1 MNRGASRYPLL
12 VTAIAVLILVGVVAV
27 ASSGSTPG
35 GTDRTRPPADILV
48 DTFWSLM
55 LVLFVVAAGVFIYGL
70 TQRKAIAREMAL
82 RRYPRS
88 GVATF
93 LLFVLI
99 AGVISYVR
107 LRGYKPPAAQQ
118 PGEPIFPVQPH
129 PTPLPGNPDVVDR
142 TPEFAWIPVLVIVGL
157 VVLAIV
163 AYVLAERRQ
172 RRSLAPDDA
181 AAAEEVAGLLD
192 GGFDDLRAEQDPRRA
207 VIAAYARLESALGA
221 AGLPRMRA
229 ETAEEYVTRI
239 LGRLEVERRP
249 VEKLT
254 KLFEAAKFSHHDVDE
269 AMKNE
274 AISALVDIR
283 DELRAAA
290 NRGAAESPLAVPAER
305 ESAAPS

>member
-12 VTAIAVLILVGVVAV
+12 LTATAVLILVGVVAV
-27 ASSGSTPG
+27 ASSGSTSG
-35 GTDRTRPPADILV
+35 GTNRTRPPADTLV

-55 LVLFVVAAGVFIYGL
+55 LVLVVVAAGVFVYGL
-70 TQRKAIAREMAL
+70 TQRKAIAREMAS

-93 LLFVLI
+93 LLFLLI
-99 AGVISYVR
+99 AGVISYFR
-107 LRGYKPPAAQQ
+107 LRGWKPPAGQQ
-118 PGEPIFPVQPH
+118 PGEPIFPVQQH
-129 PTPLPGNPDVVDR
+129 PLPRSGNPDVVDR

-157 VVLAIV
+157 AALAIA

-192 GGFDDLRAEQDPRRA
+192 DSFDDLRAERDPRRA

-269 AMKNE
+269 AMKDE
-274 AISALVDIR
+274 AIGALADIR

-290 NRGAAESPLAVPAER
+290 SRRAAESLLAVPSEP